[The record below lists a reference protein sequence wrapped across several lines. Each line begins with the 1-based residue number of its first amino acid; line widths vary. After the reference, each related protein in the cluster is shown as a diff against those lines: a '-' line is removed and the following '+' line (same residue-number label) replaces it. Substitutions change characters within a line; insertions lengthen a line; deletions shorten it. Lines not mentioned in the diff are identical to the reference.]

1 MPGFAIK
8 QFHIAQQDNTNL
20 ATETYMSSKKTH
32 HSVFQSIR
40 TKKFL
45 EDGRSAGYN
54 SSSEKMQL
62 IILYIKKI

>member
-1 MPGFAIK
+1 MPGFATE

-54 SSSEKMQL
+54 SSS
-62 IILYIKKI
+62 

>member
-1 MPGFAIK
+1 MPDFVTK

-40 TKKFL
+40 TKNFW
-45 EDGRSAGYN
+45 
-54 SSSEKMQL
+54 KMYIVQD
-62 IILYIKKI
+62 IIASVKKCS

>member
-1 MPGFAIK
+1 MPGFATE

-40 TKKFL
+40 TKNFW
-45 EDGRSAGYN
+45 
-54 SSSEKMQL
+54 KMYVVQD
-62 IILYIKKI
+62 IIAAVKKCS